1 MEMDIHVIEDYFNT
15 IQKLISK
22 TEFFLILID
31 TIKEQLDIL

>member
-22 TEFFLILID
+22 NGIFLILID